1 MVAYTSGAIQASE
14 DVELS
19 VYDAAGLMVARASL
33 VAGETFSAD
42 QLPAGVLI
50 VVASGNA
57 GTQILKI
64 AK

>member
-1 MVAYTSGAIQASE
+1 
-14 DVELS
+14 

-50 VVASGNA
+50 VVANGNA